1 MGDSRASVS
10 SVWAGSMA
18 VPGMGK
24 YEQLTR
30 RHAVKIA
37 STASVEQCSLA
48 AGEIIQHEN
57 ILSAARMNNAIV
69 LFLRTVDFANELIEN
84 GIVVDGI
91 FTPVLPLSTP
101 SKKVTLSN
109 VPPFIKDEVLEQTL
123 SRYGKLV
130 STIKKIPMASKSPLL
145 KHIVS
150 FRRFVYMVLKDNKD
164 ELDLTLNVNMDNF
177 NYVVYATTS
186 LMKCFGCGQTGHLV
200 RACPDKKG
208 KPDNGNKQSEN
219 TSKPNDNGGEAQSA
233 EAGASSAGDTAPD
246 QSSAGESAKAVEPQE
261 LAGVVVS
268 EMTGDSSNH
277 TQEEGNS
284 ATSSGGNNVDNPEPE
299 NTQNSQSS
307 ENSVVIGD
315 QKLTPNEC
323 LSEMSFMEME
333 GTVFKVPI
341 SKRKRV
347 RVNQKNAKKGDSY
360 ISPSTTDNESESDYS
375 DCSLTCSLR
384 PSGVSSRNY
393 EVEDIRS
400 FLKETKHIRN
410 VRIDDYFPDVEK
422 FMTKTRSFMSE
433 GCFTGQE
440 TYRLK
445 KFLTKLNVLL
455 SNSDV

>member
-1 MGDSRASVS
+1 M
-10 SVWAGSMA
+10 
-18 VPGMGK
+18 
-24 YEQLTR
+24 
-30 RHAVKIA
+30 
-37 STASVEQCSLA
+37 
-48 AGEIIQHEN
+48 
-57 ILSAARMNNAIV
+57 
-69 LFLRTVDFANELIEN
+69 
-84 GIVVDGI
+84 
-91 FTPVLPLSTP
+91 
-101 SKKVTLSN
+101 
-109 VPPFIKDEVLEQTL
+109 
-123 SRYGKLV
+123 
-130 STIKKIPMASKSPLL
+130 
-145 KHIVS
+145 
-150 FRRFVYMVLKDNKD
+150 
-164 ELDLTLNVNMDNF
+164 
-177 NYVVYATTS
+177 
-186 LMKCFGCGQTGHLV
+186 
-200 RACPDKKG
+200 
-208 KPDNGNKQSEN
+208 
-219 TSKPNDNGGEAQSA
+219 
-233 EAGASSAGDTAPD
+233 
-246 QSSAGESAKAVEPQE
+246 
-261 LAGVVVS
+261 
-268 EMTGDSSNH
+268 
-277 TQEEGNS
+277 
-284 ATSSGGNNVDNPEPE
+284 DNPEPE

-323 LSEMSFMEME
+323 LSEMSFMKME

-360 ISPSTTDNESESDYS
+360 TSPNTTDNESESDYS

-384 PSGVSSRNY
+384 PSGVSSRKY